1 MIIAIN
7 RPNDLIRKT
16 KQNKNKTLKWIQTFN
31 GSKLTKLVSVI
42 IMIINKQF

>member
-1 MIIAIN
+1 MIYKKN
-7 RPNDLIRKT
+7 KT
-16 KQNKNKTLKWIQTFN
+16 KTKTLKWIQTFN

>member
-1 MIIAIN
+1 MIYKKN
-7 RPNDLIRKT
+7 KT
-16 KQNKNKTLKWIQTFN
+16 KQNKNKTLKWIQAFN